1 MQQRKLGKSIL
12 EVSAIG
18 LGCMKMSFGYDWS
31 DGTPTLS
38 ATGSKTGVFIHGLAN
53 GFMLTAPA
61 DSDARTLKLYVGL
74 YGAQGNLQAYLSDF
88 SAPAYTD
95 TSLRSVYGNDY
106 GVYSFSYRAASA
118 AQMLIVK
125 FTAWNLYD
133 ADYGNVTL
141 QAATLSAG
149 VPPTNAPPAVTITS
163 RVNGMTFSAPATFP
177 VEAAASDTDGS
188 VTQVQFFADTNLL
201 GTVTTSPTA

>member
-106 GVYSFSYRAASA
+106 GVYSFSYSGRCDSPGPGGQREQFQLLLRNPDGPELHRSVHRFAESA
-118 AQMLIVK
+118 RLARIWRR
-125 FTAWNLYD
+125 T
-133 ADYGNVTL
+133 
-141 QAATLSAG
+141 
-149 VPPTNAPPAVTITS
+149 
-163 RVNGMTFSAPATFP
+163 
-177 VEAAASDTDGS
+177 
-188 VTQVQFFADTNLL
+188 
-201 GTVTTSPTA
+201 